1 MEDTLEDV
9 ILVLSLNLLMSDDQ
23 YDPLVCIYIKWRG
36 ENYLWFVWFVLELK
50 PSMTQISLMGLEVL
64 VVLGKVYSIILASL
78 NFQDGRI
85 LSFYFSGADTIDKL

>member
-1 MEDTLEDV
+1 
-9 ILVLSLNLLMSDDQ
+9 
-23 YDPLVCIYIKWRG
+23 
-36 ENYLWFVWFVLELK
+36 
-50 PSMTQISLMGLEVL
+50 MGLEVL